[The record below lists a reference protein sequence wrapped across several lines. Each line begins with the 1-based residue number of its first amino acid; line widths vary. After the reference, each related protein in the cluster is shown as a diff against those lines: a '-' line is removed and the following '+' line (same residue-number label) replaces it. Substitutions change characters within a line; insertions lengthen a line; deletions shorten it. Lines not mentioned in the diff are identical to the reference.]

1 MVRFLCCLDG
11 SSTIEAV
18 LVAPPSAEAADN
30 DNDEQQPRTL
40 AFETTEGKTEGTGGD
55 TPGGDGA
62 FQYHDAEDDS
72 TDVFYSARGS
82 SFFHMVNQL
91 PYAPTSTR
99 ISGGHRCSL
108 HHPVTLLA
116 ASAAIPEAEEE
127 DDTANDNTANKLQ
140 PRPTTI
146 LREQL
151 VTPVT
156 STSTPPPL
164 RRSGYPGELS
174 EEELAACLD
183 FRERLRDC
191 NTDPMYRSMV
201 YLNVD
206 IDVVNNNTTKTD
218 TDVTGQGPE
227 GTSIRSSTW
236 QCNFVV
242 VFVKCIYLS
251 IYSYIYICCLT
262 GKETCF
268 FLLRYNYD
276 ERSTTAEA
284 FALCRF
290 LRARQFN
297 VDATFAMMDEH
308 LELFRDCYTQHN
320 LWRSLEEAC
329 DQHLHCP
336 LELFWS
342 SFPMVPYGQAKN
354 GAFVVYMKAGL
365 IRLDDGLDC
374 LNNEY
379 NNNNNTNNN
388 NTNTDTGSTGATP
401 TDFVHQYLSMAWWVL
416 CYKFSAVMQQLQVQ
430 QQAPTTTDE
439 EEDAAAAAGT
449 SAAAAVVLAEAVV
462 IVDMTGLQR
471 SFFSSRTM
479 EFLKQVFGV
488 IQCFPEILNRVVIVN
503 VPYFFTVIW
512 MVLKHFVDPR
522 TVQKIGF
529 FSTTKS
535 AKHDLHQLIE
545 PAQLLHEFGGTDPTT
560 YDQELQ
566 TMMVRD
572 SPYTRFILERYNTN
586 DHSVKQFQNNT
597 KKNTTTTAH
606 PTKALQTFELT
617 EKETA
622 ILTVY
627 TQAKVHEVVSEEDKK
642 TTATTGTQF
651 VLVSSAA
658 ATTTTTTK
666 EGSKIRTRPTNPAP
680 QQKFGQPAAIT
691 PENSWV
697 QGPGSFQL
705 CSSLVRPEQQQ
716 EKEQYLVVV
725 SIA

>member
-1 MVRFLCCLDG
+1 
-11 SSTIEAV
+11 
-18 LVAPPSAEAADN
+18 
-30 DNDEQQPRTL
+30 
-40 AFETTEGKTEGTGGD
+40 
-55 TPGGDGA
+55 
-62 FQYHDAEDDS
+62 
-72 TDVFYSARGS
+72 
-82 SFFHMVNQL
+82 
-91 PYAPTSTR
+91 
-99 ISGGHRCSL
+99 
-108 HHPVTLLA
+108 
-116 ASAAIPEAEEE
+116 
-127 DDTANDNTANKLQ
+127 
-140 PRPTTI
+140 
-146 LREQL
+146 
-151 VTPVT
+151 
-156 STSTPPPL
+156 
-164 RRSGYPGELS
+164 
-174 EEELAACLD
+174 
-183 FRERLRDC
+183 
-191 NTDPMYRSMV
+191 
-201 YLNVD
+201 
-206 IDVVNNNTTKTD
+206 
-218 TDVTGQGPE
+218 
-227 GTSIRSSTW
+227 
-236 QCNFVV
+236 
-242 VFVKCIYLS
+242 
-251 IYSYIYICCLT
+251 
-262 GKETCF
+262 
-268 FLLRYNYD
+268 
-276 ERSTTAEA
+276 
-284 FALCRF
+284 
-290 LRARQFN
+290 
-297 VDATFAMMDEH
+297 
-308 LELFRDCYTQHN
+308 
-320 LWRSLEEAC
+320 
-329 DQHLHCP
+329 
-336 LELFWS
+336 
-342 SFPMVPYGQAKN
+342 
-354 GAFVVYMKAGL
+354 
-365 IRLDDGLDC
+365 
-374 LNNEY
+374 
-379 NNNNNTNNN
+379 
-388 NTNTDTGSTGATP
+388 
-401 TDFVHQYLSMAWWVL
+401 
-416 CYKFSAVMQQLQVQ
+416 
-430 QQAPTTTDE
+430 
-439 EEDAAAAAGT
+439 
-449 SAAAAVVLAEAVV
+449 
-462 IVDMTGLQR
+462 
-471 SFFSSRTM
+471 M